1 MFGTAAKRR
10 IKRSDMNSIA
20 TQYLGLELSG
30 PVIMGSS
37 GLTSTLRHIVE
48 AEEAGAG
55 AVVLKSVF
63 EEQILHEASRLDRY
77 SDYPEAGDYVRR
89 YVSEHALAQCLDLIR
104 EARDRCAIPV
114 IASIHCVHPG
124 EWVSFARSIE
134 QAGASAIELNIFVL
148 PTDAGLPSE
157 QIERAYFDIAAQVRE
172 VVSVPLAVKLG
183 AGFTNPLR
191 IVRGLYARGIQGV
204 VLFNRFYPADIDIDR
219 LTVRAGNLYS
229 HRSELS
235 GALRWAALVSG
246 SEPGID
252 VAVST
257 GVHQG
262 EDVVKAMLAGA
273 SAVEIASAVYE
284 RGLGVIAE
292 MNRFVGSWMERR
304 AFLAARDFV
313 GRMNARNIPD
323 PELYER
329 TQFMKYYSCH
339 E

>member
-89 YVSEHALAQCLDLIR
+89 YVSEHALAQYLDLIR

-124 EWVSFARSIE
+124 KWVSFARSIE

-204 VLFNRFYPADIDIDR
+204 VLFNRFYPADRYRSSDR
-219 LTVRAGNLYS
+219 ARGQPVQPPVRAVGRAALGCARQRIGARNRCGRFDRRSSGRGRREGHAGRSFRRRDSQRRVRAGSRRDRRN
-229 HRSELS
+229 
-235 GALRWAALVSG
+235 
-246 SEPGID
+246 EPVRRVMD
-252 VAVST
+252 
-257 GVHQG
+257 
-262 EDVVKAMLAGA
+262 GA
-273 SAVEIASAVYE
+273 SCLSCRARLRRTDE
-284 RGLGVIAE
+284 R
-292 MNRFVGSWMERR
+292 
-304 AFLAARDFV
+304 
-313 GRMNARNIPD
+313 P
-323 PELYER
+323 
-329 TQFMKYYSCH
+329 
-339 E
+339 

>member
-89 YVSEHALAQCLDLIR
+89 YVSEHALAQYLDLIR

-191 IVRGLYARGIQGV
+191 IVRGLYA
-204 VLFNRFYPADIDIDR
+204 
-219 LTVRAGNLYS
+219 
-229 HRSELS
+229 
-235 GALRWAALVSG
+235 
-246 SEPGID
+246 
-252 VAVST
+252 
-257 GVHQG
+257 
-262 EDVVKAMLAGA
+262 MLAGA

-292 MNRFVGSWMERR
+292 MNRFVGSWMERH

>member
-89 YVSEHALAQCLDLIR
+89 YVSEHALAQYLDLIR

-124 EWVSFARSIE
+124 KWVSFAR
-134 QAGASAIELNIFVL
+134 
-148 PTDAGLPSE
+148 
-157 QIERAYFDIAAQVRE
+157 
-172 VVSVPLAVKLG
+172 
-183 AGFTNPLR
+183 
-191 IVRGLYARGIQGV
+191 
-204 VLFNRFYPADIDIDR
+204 
-219 LTVRAGNLYS
+219 
-229 HRSELS
+229 
-235 GALRWAALVSG
+235 
-246 SEPGID
+246 
-252 VAVST
+252 
-257 GVHQG
+257 
-262 EDVVKAMLAGA
+262 
-273 SAVEIASAVYE
+273 
-284 RGLGVIAE
+284 
-292 MNRFVGSWMERR
+292 
-304 AFLAARDFV
+304 
-313 GRMNARNIPD
+313 
-323 PELYER
+323 
-329 TQFMKYYSCH
+329 
-339 E
+339 

>member
-89 YVSEHALAQCLDLIR
+89 YVSEHALAQYLDLIR

-219 LTVRAGNLYS
+219 LTVRAALGCARQRIGARNRCGRFDR
-229 HRSELS
+229 RSS
-235 GALRWAALVSG
+235 GRGRREGHAGRSFRRRDSQRRVRTG
-246 SEPGID
+246 SRRDRRNEPVRRVMD
-252 VAVST
+252 
-257 GVHQG
+257 
-262 EDVVKAMLAGA
+262 GA
-273 SAVEIASAVYE
+273 SCLSCRARLRRTDE
-284 RGLGVIAE
+284 R
-292 MNRFVGSWMERR
+292 
-304 AFLAARDFV
+304 
-313 GRMNARNIPD
+313 P
-323 PELYER
+323 
-329 TQFMKYYSCH
+329 
-339 E
+339 

>member
-89 YVSEHALAQCLDLIR
+89 YVSEHALAQYLDLIR

-124 EWVSFARSIE
+124 KWVSFARSIE

-172 VVSVPLAVKLG
+172 VVSVRSRSSWAPALPIRCESC
-183 AGFTNPLR
+183 AGFMP
-191 IVRGLYARGIQGV
+191 GE
-204 VLFNRFYPADIDIDR
+204 F
-219 LTVRAGNLYS
+219 RAS
-229 HRSELS
+229 CC
-235 GALRWAALVSG
+235 
-246 SEPGID
+246 
-252 VAVST
+252 ST
-257 GVHQG
+257 
-262 EDVVKAMLAGA
+262 
-273 SAVEIASAVYE
+273 
-284 RGLGVIAE
+284 
-292 MNRFVGSWMERR
+292 
-304 AFLAARDFV
+304 AFILP
-313 GRMNARNIPD
+313 I
-323 PELYER
+323 
-329 TQFMKYYSCH
+329 
-339 E
+339 

>member
-89 YVSEHALAQCLDLIR
+89 YVSEHALAQYLDLIR

-157 QIERAYFDIAAQVRE
+157 QIERAYFDIAATLFPYTTLFRSRKS
-172 VVSVPLAVKLG
+172 VV
-183 AGFTNPLR
+183 
-191 IVRGLYARGIQGV
+191 
-204 VLFNRFYPADIDIDR
+204 
-219 LTVRAGNLYS
+219 
-229 HRSELS
+229 
-235 GALRWAALVSG
+235 
-246 SEPGID
+246 
-252 VAVST
+252 
-257 GVHQG
+257 
-262 EDVVKAMLAGA
+262 
-273 SAVEIASAVYE
+273 
-284 RGLGVIAE
+284 
-292 MNRFVGSWMERR
+292 
-304 AFLAARDFV
+304 
-313 GRMNARNIPD
+313 
-323 PELYER
+323 
-329 TQFMKYYSCH
+329 
-339 E
+339 